1 MVAFY
6 FGGNIDYRNK
16 RIYKLKKLLNKIDE
30 EVNASKNID
39 YNINKLN
46 ELLNQPYFSVEIKDT
61 LSKAYVEAGRTKEG
75 LDLLK
80 FLYELTDKGEYLIR
94 LVHLLMNIGDVKEAD
109 NYIKNATYSNEKIF
123 ASGVYHKRLG
133 DYDEAINY
141 LSKLKHT
148 TMEEDMYVEMASV
161 YMIAGNNEEAK
172 KCFYKILNT
181 SHKYQ
186 SLVRLIKMA
195 LGENDPNVI
204 SLLSKFNRD
213 DCYHLGDLL
222 QFKRCIQYYEYLNG
236 TQTEQPK
243 SYLGSQLYKYD
254 KNNTLQHIRYK
265 HMKSGSLYRFY
276 EDIDLD
282 SIYEYCASHLKY
294 LAYKDNIAHYL
305 VELPYDVGYLMDYK
319 TNLVEVATIANTDK
333 ILTIF
338 PITKVG
344 KYNIEKIKKRSK
356 ENEK

>member
-1 MVAFY
+1 M
-6 FGGNIDYRNK
+6 DYRNK
-16 RIYKLKKLLNKIDE
+16 RTYKLKKLLNKIDE

-46 ELLNQPYFSVEIKDT
+46 ELLNQPYFSIEIKDI
-61 LSKAYVEAGRTKEG
+61 LSKAYVEKGRTKEG
-75 LDLLK
+75 LELLK
-80 FLYELTDKGEYLIR
+80 YLYELTDKGEYLIR
-94 LVHLLMNIGDVKEAD
+94 LVHLFMNIGDVKEAE
-109 NYIKNATYSNEKIF
+109 NYINNATYSDQKVF
-123 ASGVYHKRLG
+123 AYGVYNKRLG
-133 DYDEAINY
+133 NYEEAIDY

-161 YMIAGNNEEAK
+161 YMISGNNEEAK
-172 KCFYKILNT
+172 NCFYKILNT

-186 SLVRLIKMA
+186 ALVRLMKIA
-195 LGENDPNVI
+195 LGENDPNI
-204 SLLSKFNRD
+204 TKLFKKFDYDN
-213 DCYHLGDLL
+213 CYHLGDFL

-236 TQTEQPK
+236 TLIEQPD

-305 VELPYDVGYLMDYK
+305 VEFPYDVGYLMDYK
-319 TNLVEVATIANTDK
+319 TNLVEVATLANTDK
-333 ILTIF
+333 ILTIY
-338 PITKVG
+338 PITRVG
-344 KYNIEKIKKRSK
+344 KYNIEKIKEKSKKHEKR
-356 ENEK
+356 